1 MARTPLLAANWKMH
15 TPPDGWATSDSP
27 WRSVPGVDVI
37 VFPSFVHLAQ
47 CRAVG
52 LSVGAQCGR
61 SEEKGPFTGDI
72 SMTMLRQEGCIAV
85 LCGHSERRTHHG
97 ETDAH
102 VAAQA
107 QAALAAGLHP
117 VVCIGET
124 ADERGAGRTE
134 ATLARQLG
142 VIDVPCTIAYEPV
155 WAIGTGNAATPA
167 DIASAHAFIR
177 STLPADRSGS
187 RILYGGSAN
196 ASNAGDILSQPD
208 VDGLLV
214 GSASLQ
220 LDAFRAM
227 VAAAA
232 SLPA

>member
-1 MARTPLLAANWKMH
+1 MARSPLLAANWKMH
-15 TPPDGWATSDSP
+15 TPPDGWAAKDSP
-27 WRSVPGVDVI
+27 WRSVPGVDVL

-61 SEEKGPFTGDI
+61 AEEKGAFTGDI
-72 SMTMLRQEGCIAV
+72 SMTMLREEGCIAV
-85 LCGHSERRTHHG
+85 LCGHSERRAQHG
-97 ETDAH
+97 ETDAQ

-107 QAALAAGLHP
+107 RAALAAGLHP

-124 ADERGAGRTE
+124 LADRTAGHTE
-134 ATLARQLG
+134 TVLTRQLQE
-142 VIDVPCTIAYEPV
+142 IDVPCTIAYEPV
-155 WAIGTGNAATPA
+155 WAIGTGTAATPA
-167 DIASAHAFIR
+167 DIAAAHAFIR
-177 STLPADRSGS
+177 SLLPADRASS

-196 ASNAGDILSQPD
+196 ATNAADFLAQVN

-220 LDAFRAM
+220 RDAFRTM